1 MQNRPR
7 LCACF
12 ILIIYS
18 LIKCEDKKPTKSLWL
33 CPAYGNNRGV
43 TTRHT
48 SMVSLMSLCLSFF
61 YFSVCIREL
70 FAQLSTLTTVWSK
83 PVCLVCPRA
92 KVQARC
98 AGQGEGER
106 QRMAQGWGVA
116 EKKTKWRL
124 CESTRT
130 DWQVKAAR
138 QDREPWCMTRNLEQ
152 QEAATNTTSC
162 SRQLKIKTAASTL
175 RRHETAFWRASPFPV
190 TATRQRRYK
199 SIVISCH
206 RHEPL
211 SVCTSFFSSFL
222 FVLWIIPPTNVCAVN
237 KHQVCIWQ
245 FGYKGFAQISSSSPG
260 VIQLISIITTI
271 YHPGIFLN
279 QRGLLGFVLSFL

>member
-18 LIKCEDKKPTKSLWL
+18 LIKCEDKKPTESLWL
-33 CPAYGNNRGV
+33 CPAYRNNRGV

-61 YFSVCIREL
+61 CFSVCIRKL

-138 QDREPWCMTRNLEQ
+138 QDREPWYMTRNLEQ

-190 TATRQRRYK
+190 TATRRRRYE

-211 SVCTSFFSSFL
+211 SVCTSFFFFFSFSIVNNPPDQRLCCQQAPSLYLTVRLQRFRSNFVILSWSHSAPAAVVFL
-222 FVLWIIPPTNVCAVN
+222 FILNSSKCTII
-237 KHQVCIWQ
+237 
-245 FGYKGFAQISSSSPG
+245 
-260 VIQLISIITTI
+260 VIIL
-271 YHPGIFLN
+271 YCN
-279 QRGLLGFVLSFL
+279 